1 MRLSRIYHIIILVSY
16 VNTYGQEIIGIVEN
30 ASDSKVITNAHVL
43 NLNKVK
49 MAITDNDGRFFID
62 ADVNDTLYISYL
74 GFKSIKIRVSNDLI
88 KYPNTR
94 FKLTELSLAL
104 EEVIVRPY
112 QLTGF
117 LDIDAR
123 NIPIN
128 RARRFSIPG
137 LPSGGYE
144 AGNRNPIGA
153 IRLLQAFS
161 NPADFLY
168 NIFGKKPNQ
177 LRKLKKARANNEIR
191 DLLSVKY
198 DRKTLEELLQIDR
211 VDIDEILRKCNFS
224 ASFIKGAN
232 DLQILEAISGCYDEY
247 KILNR

>member
-1 MRLSRIYHIIILVSY
+1 MRLSRIYQIIILVFY
-16 VNTYGQEIIGIVEN
+16 INTYGQEIIGIVEN

-94 FKLTELSLAL
+94 FKLTELALAL

-137 LPSGGYE
+137 LPTGGYE

-161 NPADFLY
+161 NPADFIY
-168 NIFGKKPNQ
+168 NIFGKKPN
-177 LRKLKKARANNEIR
+177 KKA
-191 DLLSVKY
+191 
-198 DRKTLEELLQIDR
+198 
-211 VDIDEILRKCNFS
+211 
-224 ASFIKGAN
+224 
-232 DLQILEAISGCYDEY
+232 
-247 KILNR
+247 